1 MEYLD
6 FRNLVTEAC
15 NKMIKENKHLFI
27 LDTQKEFLWMAYME
41 SFPEGAV
48 RQEFNCVNCKHFI
61 TRYGALVSVDENY
74 KIHSYWEDLP
84 AEENDDELR
93 FSIVKDVI
101 NIKLKARKD
110 NINRAQIDARN
121 KRIAELIAKKE
132 DEALENK
139 SIEELR
145 AMIQN

>member
-1 MEYLD
+1 MYK
-6 FRNLVTEAC
+6 EALQKKLRFKT
-15 NKMIKENKHLFI
+15 NKGMI
-27 LDTQKEFLWMAYME
+27 T
-41 SFPEGAV
+41 
-48 RQEFNCVNCKHFI
+48 
-61 TRYGALVSVDENY
+61 T
-74 KIHSYWEDLP
+74 EDLFDLSLQNLSTLAIMLDKKIREAP
-84 AEENDDELR
+84 KKSFIEELPTEENDDELR

>member
-1 MEYLD
+1 MYK
-6 FRNLVTEAC
+6 EALQKKLRFKT
-15 NKMIKENKHLFI
+15 NKGMI
-27 LDTQKEFLWMAYME
+27 T
-41 SFPEGAV
+41 
-48 RQEFNCVNCKHFI
+48 
-61 TRYGALVSVDENY
+61 T
-74 KIHSYWEDLP
+74 EDLFDLSLQNLNTLAIMLDKKISEAP
-84 AEENDDELR
+84 KKSFIEELPVEENDDELR

-101 NIKLKARKD
+101 NVKLKARKD
-110 NINRAQIDARN
+110 NINKAQIDARN

>member
-1 MEYLD
+1 MYKEALQKKLR
-6 FRNLVTEAC
+6 FKTNKGMISTED
-15 NKMIKENKHLFI
+15 LFDLSLHN
-27 LDTQKEFLWMAYME
+27 LDTLALMLDKKISEAPKK
-41 SFPEGAV
+41 SF
-48 RQEFNCVNCKHFI
+48 I
-61 TRYGALVSVDENY
+61 
-74 KIHSYWEDLP
+74 EDLP
-84 AEENDDELR
+84 AEENDNELR

-110 NINRAQIDARN
+110 SINRAQIDARN

>member
-1 MEYLD
+1 MYKEALQKKLR
-6 FRNLVTEAC
+6 FKTNKGMITTEA
-15 NKMIKENKHLFI
+15 LFDLSLQNLNTLAI
-27 LDTQKEFLWMAYME
+27 MLDKKISEAPKK
-41 SFPEGAV
+41 SFIE
-48 RQEFNCVNCKHFI
+48 E
-61 TRYGALVSVDENY
+61 LS
-74 KIHSYWEDLP
+74 

>member
-1 MEYLD
+1 MYK
-6 FRNLVTEAC
+6 EALQKKLRFKT
-15 NKMIKENKHLFI
+15 NKGMI
-27 LDTQKEFLWMAYME
+27 T
-41 SFPEGAV
+41 
-48 RQEFNCVNCKHFI
+48 
-61 TRYGALVSVDENY
+61 T
-74 KIHSYWEDLP
+74 EDLFDLSLQNLNTLAIMLDKKISEAP
-84 AEENDDELR
+84 KKSFIEELSAEENDDELR

-121 KRIAELIAKKE
+121 KRIAKLIAKKE

>member
-1 MEYLD
+1 MYK
-6 FRNLVTEAC
+6 EALQKKLRFKT
-15 NKMIKENKHLFI
+15 NKGMI
-27 LDTQKEFLWMAYME
+27 T
-41 SFPEGAV
+41 
-48 RQEFNCVNCKHFI
+48 
-61 TRYGALVSVDENY
+61 T
-74 KIHSYWEDLP
+74 EDLFDLSLQNLNTLAIMLDKKISEAP
-84 AEENDDELR
+84 KKSFIEDLLAEENDDELR

>member
-1 MEYLD
+1 MYKEALQKKLRFKTNKGMITTEDLFDLSLQNLNTLAIMLD
-6 FRNLVTEAC
+6 KKVSEAP
-15 NKMIKENKHLFI
+15 KKSFI
-27 LDTQKEFLWMAYME
+27 EK
-41 SFPEGAV
+41 
-48 RQEFNCVNCKHFI
+48 
-61 TRYGALVSVDENY
+61 
-74 KIHSYWEDLP
+74 LP

-110 NINRAQIDARN
+110 NIDKAQVDARN

-145 AMIQN
+145 AMIKN

>member
-1 MEYLD
+1 MYKEALQKKLR
-6 FRNLVTEAC
+6 FKTNKGMISTED
-15 NKMIKENKHLFI
+15 LFDLSLHN
-27 LDTQKEFLWMAYME
+27 LDTLALMLDKKISEAPKK
-41 SFPEGAV
+41 SF
-48 RQEFNCVNCKHFI
+48 I
-61 TRYGALVSVDENY
+61 
-74 KIHSYWEDLP
+74 EDLP

-93 FSIVKDVI
+93 FSIVKDII
-101 NIKLKARKD
+101 NVKLKARKD

-132 DEALENK
+132 DEDLENK

>member
-1 MEYLD
+1 MYK
-6 FRNLVTEAC
+6 EALQKKLRFKT
-15 NKMIKENKHLFI
+15 NKGMI
-27 LDTQKEFLWMAYME
+27 T
-41 SFPEGAV
+41 
-48 RQEFNCVNCKHFI
+48 
-61 TRYGALVSVDENY
+61 T
-74 KIHSYWEDLP
+74 EDLFDLSLQNLNTLAIMLDKKISEAP
-84 AEENDDELR
+84 KKSFIEELPVEENDDELR

>member
-1 MEYLD
+1 MYK
-6 FRNLVTEAC
+6 EALQKKLRFKT
-15 NKMIKENKHLFI
+15 NKGMI
-27 LDTQKEFLWMAYME
+27 T
-41 SFPEGAV
+41 
-48 RQEFNCVNCKHFI
+48 
-61 TRYGALVSVDENY
+61 T
-74 KIHSYWEDLP
+74 EDLFDLSLQNLNTLAIMLDKKISEAP
-84 AEENDDELR
+84 KKSFIEELPVEENDDELR

-145 AMIQN
+145 TMIQN

>member
-1 MEYLD
+1 MYKEALQKKLRFKTNKGMITTEDLFDLSLQNLNTLAIMLD
-6 FRNLVTEAC
+6 KKINEAP
-15 NKMIKENKHLFI
+15 KKSFI
-27 LDTQKEFLWMAYME
+27 EE
-41 SFPEGAV
+41 
-48 RQEFNCVNCKHFI
+48 
-61 TRYGALVSVDENY
+61 
-74 KIHSYWEDLP
+74 LP

-110 NINRAQIDARN
+110 NINRAEIDARN

>member
-1 MEYLD
+1 MYKEALQKKLR
-6 FRNLVTEAC
+6 FKTNKGMISTED
-15 NKMIKENKHLFI
+15 LFDLSLHN
-27 LDTQKEFLWMAYME
+27 LDTLALMLDKKISEAPKK
-41 SFPEGAV
+41 SF
-48 RQEFNCVNCKHFI
+48 I
-61 TRYGALVSVDENY
+61 
-74 KIHSYWEDLP
+74 EDLP

-93 FSIVKDVI
+93 FSIVKDII
-101 NIKLKARKD
+101 NVKLKARKD

>member
-1 MEYLD
+1 MYKEALQKKLRFKTNNGVISTEDLCDLSLQNLNTLAIMLD
-6 FRNLVTEAC
+6 KKISEAP
-15 NKMIKENKHLFI
+15 KKSFI
-27 LDTQKEFLWMAYME
+27 EE
-41 SFPEGAV
+41 
-48 RQEFNCVNCKHFI
+48 
-61 TRYGALVSVDENY
+61 
-74 KIHSYWEDLP
+74 LP

-110 NINRAQIDARN
+110 NIDKAQINARN

>member
-1 MEYLD
+1 MYKEALQKKLRFKTNKGMITTEDLFDLSLQNLNTLAIMLD
-6 FRNLVTEAC
+6 KKISEAP
-15 NKMIKENKHLFI
+15 KKSFI
-27 LDTQKEFLWMAYME
+27 EK
-41 SFPEGAV
+41 
-48 RQEFNCVNCKHFI
+48 
-61 TRYGALVSVDENY
+61 
-74 KIHSYWEDLP
+74 LP

-110 NINRAQIDARN
+110 NIDKAQVNARN
-121 KRIAELIAKKE
+121 KRITELIAKKE

>member
-1 MEYLD
+1 MYKEALQKKLR
-6 FRNLVTEAC
+6 FKTNKGMISTED
-15 NKMIKENKHLFI
+15 LFDLSLHN
-27 LDTQKEFLWMAYME
+27 LDTLALMLDKKISEAPKK
-41 SFPEGAV
+41 SF
-48 RQEFNCVNCKHFI
+48 I
-61 TRYGALVSVDENY
+61 
-74 KIHSYWEDLP
+74 EDLP

-93 FSIVKDVI
+93 FSIVKDII
-101 NIKLKARKD
+101 NTKLKARKD

-132 DEALENK
+132 DEALGNK